1 VRQHVLFQ
9 KNQKKLNILT
19 KMSIKE
25 GTSEGV
31 PGRIGGSNLAYTN
44 ALSAYRETRI
54 KTASQGQ
61 LIIMLYDEAVKQLD
75 RGLDLLQTNV
85 SGKKDPG
92 KIETIGKVVVKTQ
105 EIITELMVSLD
116 FEQGGDIS
124 KNLFSLYTWFN
135 KELLEANITQ
145 DMKRILTVRN
155 LFNELR
161 SAWAEIVA
169 KTSAEDMGQPSA
181 GVNIAG

>member
-1 VRQHVLFQ
+1 
-9 KNQKKLNILT
+9 
-19 KMSIKE
+19 M
-25 GTSEGV
+25 
-31 PGRIGGSNLAYTN
+31 AYTN

-75 RGLDLLQTNV
+75 HGLDLLQANV

-92 KIETIGKVVVKTQ
+92 KIETIGKTIVKTQ

-116 FEQGGDIS
+116 FEQGGDIA

-135 KELLEANITQ
+135 KELLEANISQ
-145 DMKRILTVRN
+145 DLKRILTVRN
-155 LFNELR
+155 MFNELR
-161 SAWAEIVA
+161 GAWAEIVA
-169 KTSAEDMGQPSA
+169 KTSVEGMGQPSI